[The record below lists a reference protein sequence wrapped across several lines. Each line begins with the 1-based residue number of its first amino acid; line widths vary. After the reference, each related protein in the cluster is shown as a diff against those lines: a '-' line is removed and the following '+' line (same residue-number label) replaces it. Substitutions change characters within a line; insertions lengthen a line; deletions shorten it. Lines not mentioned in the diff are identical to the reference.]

1 MEEYKPG
8 MKIRRRADE
17 AEVPAG
23 ADEQVEAPQATPSE
37 TVSSAPEAA
46 KPAPVSAAP
55 APVSAAPAPRLAEA
69 APAHEPRRDP
79 SPPDQKIPTTD
90 DFAAM
95 FGATDT
101 TVAYFSNGDRVKA
114 RIVSIARGTIFVSLG
129 AKTEGTIDASEF
141 VDEEGNITVKIGDEV
156 ESFVV
161 NTRGGIKLST
171 ALGKNIKSVEM
182 LEEAK
187 NQGIPV
193 EGKVLSHNKGGFEI
207 QLPGVKGF
215 CPFSQIDFESGGE
228 PDKHVGQS
236 YRFLITR
243 IEEGGRNVVVSRTQ
257 LIRDERRRA
266 ADETMSKIEE
276 GSELDGTVTRIT
288 EFGAFVD
295 LGGIEGMVHVSELGW
310 SRVANPADV
319 LSMGATVRVRI
330 LRIEDSVTKDGR
342 PSKRIK
348 LSMKAA
354 TNDPWLEAIAA
365 FSIGSTY
372 SGTVAKLEKFG
383 AFVEIAPGV
392 DGLVHISEMA
402 VGRRIAH
409 PSEVV
414 AVGDRVQVQVVDV
427 DPRKR
432 QIALSMKALAEDP
445 WAGVPAAFPVG
456 TKVQGT
462 VESIQSFGLCVT
474 LPTGITGLIPM
485 SQLGEGEDKS
495 VHAKFAA
502 GSAIEATVLAV
513 EPERRRLTLTRRSD
527 QDAESEAALKAYRS
541 SKQGEPAR
549 LGTFAD
555 LLAGK
560 TRG

>member
-1 MEEYKPG
+1 MEENKPG

-17 AEVPAG
+17 P
-23 ADEQVEAPQATPSE
+23 EAPVTVE
-37 TVSSAPEAA
+37 TE
-46 KPAPVSAAP
+46 PAPAAPPVAELPAP
-55 APVSAAPAPRLAEA
+55 APVRPAPSLAVVAAPAEA
-69 APAHEPRRDP
+69 AHEPRRVP
-79 SPPDQKIPTTD
+79 SPPDLRAPTTD

-101 TVAYFSNGDRVKA
+101 TIAHFNNGDRVKA

-141 VDEEGNITVKIGDEV
+141 VNDEGALSVRVGDEV
-156 ESFVV
+156 EAFVV

-171 ALGKNIKSVEM
+171 ALGKNIRSVEM
-182 LEEAK
+182 LVEAQ

-207 QLPGVKGF
+207 QLPGAKGF
-215 CPFSQIDFESGGE
+215 CPFSQIDLESGGE
-228 PDKHVGQS
+228 PDRHVGQA

-266 ADETMSKIEE
+266 ADETLSRIAE
-276 GSELDGTVTRIT
+276 GSDVEGTVSRVT

-295 LGGIEGMVHVSELGW
+295 LGGVEGMVHVSELGW
-310 SRVANPADV
+310 SRVANPADL
-319 LSMGATVRVRI
+319 LSVGAKVRARV
-330 LRIEDSVTKDGR
+330 LRIEDTVTKDGR
-342 PSKRIK
+342 PAKRIK

-354 TNDPWLEAIAA
+354 TSDPWLEAIAA
-365 FSIGSTY
+365 FSIGSTHA
-372 SGTVAKLEKFG
+372 GTVAKLEKFG

-392 DGLVHISEMA
+392 DGLVHISELSA
-402 VGRRIAH
+402 GRRVHH
-409 PSEVV
+409 PSDVV

-445 WAGVPAAFPVG
+445 WAGVPTAYPVG
-456 TKVQGT
+456 SRVQGT
-462 VESIQSFGLCVT
+462 VESIQSFGLFVT
-474 LPTGITGLIPM
+474 LPSGITGLIPM
-485 SQLGEGEDKS
+485 SQLAEGEDKS

-502 GSAIEATVLAV
+502 GSPVEATVLAV
-513 EPERRRLTLTRRSD
+513 EPERRRLTLSRRSD
-527 QDAESEAALKAYRS
+527 QDTESEAALSAYRA

-555 LLAGK
+555 LLAAAKKG
-560 TRG
+560 

>member
-1 MEEYKPG
+1 
-8 MKIRRRADE
+8 
-17 AEVPAG
+17 
-23 ADEQVEAPQATPSE
+23 
-37 TVSSAPEAA
+37 
-46 KPAPVSAAP
+46 
-55 APVSAAPAPRLAEA
+55 
-69 APAHEPRRDP
+69 
-79 SPPDQKIPTTD
+79 
-90 DFAAM
+90 
-95 FGATDT
+95 
-101 TVAYFSNGDRVKA
+101 
-114 RIVSIARGTIFVSLG
+114 
-129 AKTEGTIDASEF
+129 
-141 VDEEGNITVKIGDEV
+141 
-156 ESFVV
+156 
-161 NTRGGIKLST
+161 
-171 ALGKNIKSVEM
+171 
-182 LEEAK
+182 
-187 NQGIPV
+187 
-193 EGKVLSHNKGGFEI
+193 
-207 QLPGVKGF
+207 
-215 CPFSQIDFESGGE
+215 
-228 PDKHVGQS
+228 
-236 YRFLITR
+236 
-243 IEEGGRNVVVSRTQ
+243 
-257 LIRDERRRA
+257 
-266 ADETMSKIEE
+266 
-276 GSELDGTVTRIT
+276 
-288 EFGAFVD
+288 VD

-354 TNDPWLEAIAA
+354 TSDPWLDAIAA

-445 WAGVPAAFPVG
+445 WAGVSAAFPVG
-456 TKVQGT
+456 SRIQGT
-462 VESIQSFGLCVT
+462 VESIQSFGLFVT
-474 LPTGITGLIPM
+474 LPNGITGLIPM
-485 SQLGEGEDKS
+485 SQLAEGEDKS

-502 GSAIEATVLAV
+502 GSAIEASVLAV

>member
-1 MEEYKPG
+1 MEDYKPG
-8 MKIRRRADE
+8 MKIRRKADE
-17 AEVPAG
+17 AEVPAVA
-23 ADEQVEAPQATPSE
+23 ADPVEAPASTPPQPIA
-37 TVSSAPEAA
+37 VAPAEAA
-46 KPAPVSAAP
+46 PQAPVSAAP
-55 APVSAAPAPRLAEA
+55 AARAAEA
-69 APAHEPRRDP
+69 TPAHEPRRDP

-95 FGATDT
+95 FGATNT
-101 TVAYFSNGDRVKA
+101 TVAHFDNGQRVKA

-141 VDEEGNITVKIGDEV
+141 VDDDGTITVKVGDEV

-228 PDKHVGQS
+228 PEKHVGQS

-354 TNDPWLEAIAA
+354 TNDPWLDAIAA

-383 AFVEIAPGV
+383 AFVEIAPGI

-402 VGRRIAH
+402 VGRRIHH

-445 WAGVPAAFPVG
+445 WAGVSAAFPVG
-456 TKVQGT
+456 ARIQGT
-462 VESIQSFGLCVT
+462 VESIQSFGLFVT
-474 LPTGITGLIPM
+474 LPNGITGLIPM
-485 SQLGEGEDKS
+485 SQLAEGEDKS

-502 GSAIEATVLAV
+502 GSAIEAMVLAV

-527 QDAESEAALKAYRS
+527 QDAESEAALKAYQS